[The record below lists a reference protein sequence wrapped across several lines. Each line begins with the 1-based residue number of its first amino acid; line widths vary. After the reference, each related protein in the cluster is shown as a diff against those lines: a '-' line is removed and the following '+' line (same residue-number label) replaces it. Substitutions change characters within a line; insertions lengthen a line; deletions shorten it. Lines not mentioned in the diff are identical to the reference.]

1 MWCGSA
7 TSASNIGSD
16 GAPSGAKPVVVKV
29 GTSSGTDE
37 GGVIDRSAVKKL
49 AAEVAALRGAGHDV
63 IVVSSG
69 AVAAGVAALG
79 LARRP
84 SDIATLQA
92 IAAAGQA
99 RLMRSWDDALAE
111 HGLVPAQAL
120 LVPHD
125 FVDRRQYLHARR
137 TLTRLLALGAVPIV
151 NENDAIASD
160 DIRYGDNDRLA
171 ALVSHNIGAALLV
184 LLTDLD
190 GLYTADPRVTADA
203 ELIREVAADDPL
215 LSIAAGGGGS
225 GRGSG
230 GMASK
235 LEAAR
240 IASWSGVPTVI
251 ANASR
256 SGVLAAAAAGEPVG
270 TRFEARQRSLSARKL
285 WIAFAAHAAGAIVVD
300 DGARTALVER
310 NTSLL
315 PAGVVA
321 VEGSFI
327 DGDTVEVRSTDGTPF
342 ARGMVFVDAAQLR
355 KVKGMQTR
363 DLPDGVVHEVIHRDD
378 LVVLPR

>member
-1 MWCGSA
+1 VSS
-7 TSASNIGSD
+7 TVI
-16 GAPSGAKPVVVKV
+16 VKI
-29 GTSSGTDE
+29 GTSSVTDDR
-37 GGVIDRSAVKKL
+37 GAIDQSAVRKL
-49 AAEVAALRGAGHDV
+49 AAEVAALRAAGTEV
-63 IVVSSG
+63 VVVSSG
-69 AVAAGVAALG
+69 AVAAGVAALR
-79 LARRP
+79 LDRRP
-84 SDIATLQA
+84 TDIATLQA

-111 HGLVPAQAL
+111 HDLVPAQAL

-160 DIRYGDNDRLA
+160 EIRYGDNDRLA
-171 ALVSHNIGAALLV
+171 ALVSHNLGAALLV

-190 GLYTADPRVTADA
+190 GLYTDDPRVHADA
-203 ELIREVAADDPL
+203 RLIVRVAVDDPL
-215 LSIAAGGGGS
+215 LAITAGRGGS

-256 SGVLAAAAAGEPVG
+256 AGVLAAAAAGEDVG
-270 TRFEARQRSLSARKL
+270 TRFEARARSLTARKL
-285 WIAFAAHAAGAIVVD
+285 WIAFAAHNAGAIVVD
-300 DGARTALVER
+300 DGARRALVER
-310 NTSLL
+310 KKSLL

-321 VEGSFI
+321 VEGRFA
-327 DGDTVEVRSTDGTPF
+327 DGDTVEVRGSDGVAF
-342 ARGMVFVDAAQLR
+342 ARGMVYVDANQLR
-355 KVKGMQTR
+355 RIKGMQTR
-363 DLPDGVVHEVIHRDD
+363 ELPEGVVHEVVHRDD
-378 LVVLPR
+378 LVLLPG

>member
-1 MWCGSA
+1 VN
-7 TSASNIGSD
+7 TL
-16 GAPSGAKPVVVKV
+16 VVLKV
-29 GTSSGTDE
+29 GTSSVTDE
-37 GGVIDRSAVKKL
+37 RGAVDQSAVKKL
-49 AAEVAALRGAGHDV
+49 AADVAALRATGQDV

-69 AVAAGVAALG
+69 AVAAGVTALG
-79 LARRP
+79 LDRRP
-84 SDIATLQA
+84 TDIVTLQA

-99 RLMRSWDDALAE
+99 RLMRSWDDALAD
-111 HGLVPAQAL
+111 HGLVPAQVL

-171 ALVSHNIGAALLV
+171 ALVSHNMDAALLV

-190 GLYTADPRVTADA
+190 GLYTADPRLDVAASLISEVT
-203 ELIREVAADDPL
+203 ADDPL
-215 LSIAAGGGGS
+215 LSINAGRGGS

-251 ANASR
+251 ANAAR
-256 SGVLAAAAAGEPVG
+256 SGVLTAVAAGESVG
-270 TRFEARQRSLSARKL
+270 TRFEARRRSLTARKL
-285 WIAFAAHAAGAIVVD
+285 WIAFAAHTAGAIVVD
-300 DGARTALVER
+300 DGARQALVER
-310 NTSLL
+310 KKSLL
-315 PAGVVA
+315 PAGVVS
-321 VEGSFI
+321 VEGRFV
-327 DGDTVEVRSTDGTPF
+327 DGDTVEVRGTDGNAF

-355 KVKGMQTR
+355 KVIGMQTG
-363 DLPDGVVHEVIHRDD
+363 DLPEGVVHEVIHRDD
-378 LVVLPR
+378 LVVLPE

>member
-1 MWCGSA
+1 M
-7 TSASNIGSD
+7 I
-16 GAPSGAKPVVVKV
+16 VVKI
-29 GTSSGTDE
+29 GTSSVTDE
-37 GGVIDRSAVKKL
+37 RGVIDHSAVEKL
-49 AAEVAALRGAGHDV
+49 AAEVADLRTSRVDV

-79 LARRP
+79 LDRRP
-84 SDIATLQA
+84 TDVATLQA

-99 RLMRSWDDALAE
+99 RLMRSWDDALAA
-111 HGLVPAQAL
+111 HGHVPAQVL

-171 ALVSHNIGAALLV
+171 ALVSHNMGAELLV

-190 GLYTADPRVTADA
+190 GLYTADPRGDPAA
-203 ELIREVAADDPL
+203 ELIRAVGVDDPL
-215 LSIAAGGGGS
+215 LSIAAGRGGS

-251 ANASR
+251 ANAAR
-256 SGVLAAAAAGEPVG
+256 TGVLAAAASGEAVG
-270 TRFEARQRSLSARKL
+270 TRFEARRRSLTARKL
-285 WIAFAAHAAGAIVVD
+285 WIAFAAHSAGAIIVD
-300 DGARTALVER
+300 DGARRALVER
-310 NTSLL
+310 KKSLL
-315 PAGVVA
+315 PAGVVS
-321 VEGSFI
+321 VEGRFV
-327 DGDTVEVRSTDGTPF
+327 DGDTVEVRDTEGSPF

-355 KVKGMQTR
+355 KVKGMQTG
-363 DLPDGVVHEVIHRDD
+363 DLPDGIVHEVIHRDD
-378 LVVLPR
+378 LVVLPA

>member
-1 MWCGSA
+1 MPGSV
-7 TSASNIGSD
+7 
-16 GAPSGAKPVVVKV
+16 VVVKV
-29 GTSSGTDE
+29 GTSSVTDDR
-37 GGVIDRSAVKKL
+37 GVIDQSAVGML
-49 AAEVAALRGAGHDV
+49 AAEIAALRADGLDV
-63 IVVSSG
+63 ILVSSG
-69 AVAAGVAALG
+69 AVAAGVDALG
-79 LARRP
+79 LERRP
-84 SDIATLQA
+84 TDIATLQA

-99 RLMRSWDDALAE
+99 RLMRSWDDALAP

-137 TLTRLLALGAVPIV
+137 TLSRLLALGAVPII

-160 DIRYGDNDRLA
+160 EIRYGDNDRLA

-190 GLYTADPRVTADA
+190 GLYTADPRRDA
-203 ELIREVAADDPL
+203 AAALIAEVGIDDPL
-215 LSIAAGGGGS
+215 LSISAGAGGS

-251 ANASR
+251 ANAAR
-256 SGVLAAAAAGEPVG
+256 QGVLTAAAAGDAVG
-270 TRFEARQRSLSARKL
+270 TRFEARRRSLPARKL
-285 WIAFAAHAAGAIVVD
+285 WIAFAAHSAGAVIVD
-300 DGARTALVER
+300 DGARRALVER
-310 NTSLL
+310 NKSLL

-321 VEGSFI
+321 VEGRFVE
-327 DGDTVEVRSTDGTPF
+327 GDTVEVRGVDGTPF

-355 KVKGMQTR
+355 RVKGMQTR

-378 LVVLPR
+378 LVVLPG

>member
-1 MWCGSA
+1 MSA
-7 TSASNIGSD
+7 
-16 GAPSGAKPVVVKV
+16 PVVVKV
-29 GTSSGTDE
+29 GTSSITDE
-37 GGVIDRSAVKKL
+37 RGVIDDAAVGKL
-49 AAEVAALRGAGHDV
+49 ATEIAALRAAGRDV

-79 LARRP
+79 LSRRP
-84 SDIATLQA
+84 VDVSTLQA

-99 RLMRSWDDALAE
+99 RLMRSWDDALAV

-137 TLTRLLALGAVPIV
+137 TLTRLLGLGAVPVV

-160 DIRYGDNDRLA
+160 EIRYGDNDRLA
-171 ALVSHNIGAALLV
+171 ALVSHNQAAALLV
-184 LLTDLD
+184 LLTDRD
-190 GLYTADPRVTADA
+190 GLYTVDPRVDDTAT
-203 ELIREVAADDPL
+203 LITHVGLDDPL
-215 LSIAAGGGGS
+215 LSIAVGRGGS

-251 ANASR
+251 ANAAR
-256 SGVLAAAAAGEPVG
+256 DGVLAAAAAGEPVG
-270 TRFEARQRSLSARKL
+270 TRFEARRRSLPARKL
-285 WIAFAAHAAGAIVVD
+285 WIAFASRSSGAITVD
-300 DGARTALVER
+300 DGARRALVER
-310 NTSLL
+310 KKSLL
-315 PAGVVA
+315 PAGVVS
-321 VEGSFI
+321 VEGRFV
-327 DGDTVEVRSTDGTPF
+327 DGDTVEVRSVDGSSF
-342 ARGMVFVDAAQLR
+342 ARGMVFLDAAQLR
-355 KVKGMQTR
+355 KVMGMHTR

-378 LVVLPR
+378 LVVLPS

>member
-1 MWCGSA
+1 M
-7 TSASNIGSD
+7 ASL
-16 GAPSGAKPVVVKV
+16 VVLKV
-29 GTSSGTDE
+29 GTSSVTDE
-37 GGVIDRSAVKKL
+37 HGVVDQSAVKKL
-49 AAEVAALRGAGHDV
+49 AADVASLRSVGQDV

-79 LARRP
+79 LDRRP
-84 SDIATLQA
+84 TDVVTLQA

-99 RLMRSWDDALAE
+99 RLMRSWDDALADY
-111 HGLVPAQAL
+111 GLVPAQVL

-171 ALVSHNIGAALLV
+171 ALVSHNMDAALLV

-190 GLYTADPRVTADA
+190 GLYTSDPRLDPAA
-203 ELIREVAADDPL
+203 SLISEVPVEDPL
-215 LSIAAGGGGS
+215 LSISAGRGGS

-251 ANASR
+251 ANAAR
-256 SGVLAAAAAGEPVG
+256 SGVLTAASAGESVG
-270 TRFEARQRSLSARKL
+270 TRFEARRRSLTARKL
-285 WIAFAAHAAGAIVVD
+285 WIAFAAHTAGAIVVD
-300 DGARTALVER
+300 DGARRALVDGKK
-310 NTSLL
+310 SLL
-315 PAGVVA
+315 PAGVVS
-321 VEGSFI
+321 VEGRFVE
-327 DGDTVEVRSTDGTPF
+327 GDTVEVRGTDGSAF

-355 KVKGMQTR
+355 KVVGMQTGE
-363 DLPDGVVHEVIHRDD
+363 LPDGVVHEVIHRDD
-378 LVVLPR
+378 LVVLPE

>member
-1 MWCGSA
+1 VS
-7 TSASNIGSD
+7 I
-16 GAPSGAKPVVVKV
+16 VVVKV
-29 GTSSGTDE
+29 GTSSVTDE
-37 GGVIDRSAVKKL
+37 AGVIDQAALKKL
-49 AAEVAALRGAGHDV
+49 AAEVAALRTAGFDV

-84 SDIATLQA
+84 NDITTLQA

-99 RLMRSWDDALAE
+99 RLMRSWDDALAD

-137 TLTRLLALGAVPIV
+137 TLSRLLALGAVPIV

-160 DIRYGDNDRLA
+160 EIRYGDNDRLA
-171 ALVSHNIGAALLV
+171 ALVAHNMSAALLV

-190 GLYTADPRVTADA
+190 GLFTSDPRLEPSA
-203 ELIREVAADDPL
+203 ELIDEVAADDPL
-215 LSIAAGGGGS
+215 LSIAAGAGGS

-251 ANASR
+251 ANAAR
-256 SGVLAAAAAGEPVG
+256 PRVLATAAAGERVG
-270 TRFEARQRSLSARKL
+270 TRFQARSRRLTARKL
-285 WIAFAAHAAGAIVVD
+285 WIAFAAHSAGAIIVD
-300 DGARTALVER
+300 DGARTALVEGKK
-310 NTSLL
+310 SLL

-321 VEGSFI
+321 VEGRFVE
-327 DGDTVEVRSTDGTPF
+327 GDTVEVRGTDGQPF

-355 KVKGMQTR
+355 RVQGMQTR
-363 DLPDGVVHEVIHRDD
+363 DLPEGVVHEVVHRDD
-378 LVVLPR
+378 LVVLPT

>member
-1 MWCGSA
+1 V
-7 TSASNIGSD
+7 N
-16 GAPSGAKPVVVKV
+16 APLVVKV
-29 GTSSGTDE
+29 GTSSVTDE
-37 GGVIDRSAVKKL
+37 RGTIDQSALKKL
-49 AAEVAALRGAGHDV
+49 AADVAAVRATGHDV

-79 LARRP
+79 LDRRP
-84 SDIATLQA
+84 TDIATLQA

-99 RLMRSWDDALAE
+99 RLMRSWDDALAD

-137 TLTRLLALGAVPIV
+137 TLTRLLALGAVPIL

-160 DIRYGDNDRLA
+160 EIRYGDNDRLA
-171 ALVSHNIGAALLV
+171 ALVSHNLGAALLV

-190 GLYTADPRVTADA
+190 GLYTSDPRTDPDA
-203 ELIREVAADDPL
+203 ELIREVDIDDPL
-215 LSIAAGGGGS
+215 LSISAGRGGS

-251 ANASR
+251 ANAAR
-256 SGVLAAAAAGEPVG
+256 TGVLAAAAAGEHVG
-270 TRFEARQRSLSARKL
+270 TRFQARQHSLTARKL
-285 WIAFAAHAAGAIVVD
+285 WIAFAARTAGAIVVD
-300 DGARTALVER
+300 DGARKALVER
-310 NTSLL
+310 KKSLL
-315 PAGVVA
+315 PAGVVG
-321 VEGSFI
+321 VEGRFV
-327 DGDTVEVRSTDGTPF
+327 DGDTVEVRGTDGAPF
-342 ARGMVFVDAAQLR
+342 ARGMVFIDASQLR
-355 KVKGMQTR
+355 KVQGMQTR
-363 DLPDGVVHEVIHRDD
+363 DLPEGIVHEVIHRDD